1 MTMSQF
7 RTPFN
12 TSIAVVLGASLAA
25 PMLLSRPAIAQKSFF
40 TDVSRTYW
48 AKPFIERLS
57 KEGIINGYSD
67 GTFKP
72 EQTVTRAQFAV
83 ILRNAFSESPVR
95 KSRAFKDVPA
105 KHWAAASIDKVYTTG
120 FMSGYSDGTFKPDQK
135 ITKAQILV
143 FLSNG
148 LQLPPPKSVSKALS
162 LYRDSNEITEDFKNG
177 IAAAT
182 ENKLVVNYPNAAYLN
197 PDDEVTRADV
207 AAAIYQALVSQEQLP
222 ALPADSKTVAYIV
235 NYASSQSASSSGT
248 ASTSTSTATSTS
260 TNSTAT
266 STSQPNKLVARG
278 TALSVRLPGG
288 NDVKLIVT
296 PSDTVQTNL
305 EVAQSVSN
313 SSGTVLIPVGSQIQ
327 GRFQPVSISG
337 TPGSQ
342 YFADKL
348 IVEGKT
354 YAVSLAS
361 DPLTP
366 TAKQSLSPGSLKG
379 GLSTLAGKLLLGRIF
394 GGGVDLGSILGGIL
408 GSSNSSS
415 SSLGGL
421 LGGGDGG
428 STLGGLLGGGTSQ
441 NSGVVVVD
449 PSKLVLKMQNDVLI
463 AHQAGSKSRLALY
476 GTAPSIRR

>member
-1 MTMSQF
+1 MTMFQIRS
-7 RTPFN
+7 PLN
-12 TSIAVVLGASLAA
+12 TSIVAVLGVSLATPA
-25 PMLLSRPAIAQKSFF
+25 LFSSPAIAQKTFF
-40 TDVSRTYW
+40 TDVSGTYW

-57 KEGIINGYSD
+57 KEGVINGYSD

-105 KHWAAASIDKVYTTG
+105 KHWAAAAIDKAYTTG
-120 FMSGYSDGTFKPDQK
+120 FMSGYTDNTFKPDQK
-135 ITKAQILV
+135 ITKAQTLV

-148 LQLPPPKSVSKALS
+148 LQLAPSKSVSKALS
-162 LYRDSNEITEDFKNG
+162 IYRDNTDITEDAKIG
-177 IAAAT
+177 IATAT
-182 ENKLVVNYPNAAYLN
+182 ENKLVVNYPNASYLN

-207 AAAIYQALVSQEQLP
+207 AAVIYQALVNQGKLT

-235 NYASSQSASSSGT
+235 NYGGTQTASSSG
-248 ASTSTSTATSTS
+248 STSTTTSSTTTSS
-260 TNSTAT
+260 TTPSTT
-266 STSQPNKLVARG
+266 STSQPNKLVVRG
-278 TALSVRLPGG
+278 TSLSVRLPGG

-296 PSDTVQTNL
+296 PSETVQTNL

-313 SSGTVLIPVGSQIQ
+313 TSGTVLIPVGSQIQ

-348 IVEGKT
+348 LIDGKT

-361 DPLTP
+361 DPLAP
-366 TAKQSLSPGSLKG
+366 TAKQSLSPTSLKG
-379 GLSTLAGKLLLGRIF
+379 GLATIAGQMLLGRIF
-394 GGGVDLGSILGGIL
+394 GGGINLGSILGGVL
-408 GSSNSSS
+408 GSSNSSPLGGLLGGGG

-421 LGGGDGG
+421 LGGN
-428 STLGGLLGGGTSQ
+428 TQ
-441 NSGVVVVD
+441 NSGVVVIE
-449 PSKLVLKMQNDVLI
+449 PSKLVLKMQNDTLI
-463 AHQAGSKSRLALY
+463 AHQSRSNGRLALSK
-476 GTAPSIRR
+476 TQPSIRR